1 MGPSSFPPCCGE
13 DARVLVLGTY
23 PSPLSFE
30 SGFYYGH
37 PRNRFWP
44 LLASLLQREVPRTV
58 PEKQALLL
66 ENRIGLWDVLDTCDI
81 KGAADASIRHPV
93 YHDIPGLLVRCPVR
107 AVFFNGAQ
115 AEKLFLRQNIRL
127 EVPSFRLPSTSPA
140 NAAFSMDRLR
150 EQWSALLPWLEP

>member
-1 MGPSSFPPCCGE
+1 M
-13 DARVLVLGTY
+13 
-23 PSPLSFE
+23 
-30 SGFYYGH
+30 
-37 PRNRFWP
+37 
-44 LLASLLQREVPRTV
+44 
-58 PEKQALLL
+58 
-66 ENRIGLWDVLDTCDI
+66 LDTCDI

-93 YHDIPGLLVRCPVR
+93 YHDIPGLLARCPVR